1 LQTSY
6 GKQQFKNVWYVP
18 GFGNTRLISV
28 WELNKSGISVEF
40 ENCIAIATVA
50 CTGETF
56 FRAIA
61 YEGLYTLESHPKAE
75 HAKNTQN
82 AQNNPQNGPQ
92 NDTLLANDIL
102 LTYDEGESEEW
113 KILHRRLGH
122 VSYKRID

>member
-1 LQTSY
+1 MQTSY

-40 ENCIAIATVA
+40 ENYIAIATIA
-50 CTGETF
+50 CIGETF

-75 HAKNTQN
+75 HAKT
-82 AQNNPQNGPQ
+82 AQNDPQNGPQ
-92 NDTLLANDIL
+92 NDTSPANDTSP
-102 LTYDEGESEEW
+102 TYDKG
-113 KILHRRLGH
+113 R
-122 VSYKRID
+122 VRIGRFCIVDLVM